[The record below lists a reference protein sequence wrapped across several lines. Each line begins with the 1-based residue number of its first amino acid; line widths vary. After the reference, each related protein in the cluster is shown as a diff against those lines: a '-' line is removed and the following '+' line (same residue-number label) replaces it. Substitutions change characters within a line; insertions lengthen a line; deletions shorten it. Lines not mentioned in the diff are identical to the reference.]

1 MKILLLQL
9 KRIGDLILTTPVI
22 RCLREEFPNACV
34 AVVVDSSCASLLD
47 SIPVDERWIY
57 KKGGGLRGAF
67 GWGPNA
73 WLKHSLSGFGADW
86 ALDFTG
92 TDRSAYLSAFSRSR
106 RRVTFQRFKK
116 KPLRK
121 FLYTDFVN
129 SSVSKRHTAD
139 HYTDLLGPLGVQR
152 ENVPLDLRLRAEDLG
167 EARALLAKEGVADA
181 YVVVHAGTA
190 RPEKYW
196 LPERWADV
204 VGFLHDELGLVS
216 VLTGSQDPIEREH
229 LARIKS
235 LLRCKHV
242 DLSGKTNLLTLAA
255 VIEGA
260 EFLCGVDTAAIHLA
274 DAMNTPSLALF
285 GPTNPYHWRP
295 RHAIS
300 VVLRAR
306 TRPPF
311 TPQQKGGAMED
322 IPVGSVI
329 EGLKELLADRA
340 TSELDTERDGS

>member
-1 MKILLLQL
+1 VKILLLQL

-22 RCLREEFPNACV
+22 RCLREQFPYARL
-34 AVVVDSSCASLLD
+34 ALVVDSSCAGLLE

-57 KKGGGLRGAF
+57 RKGGGLWGTF
-67 GWGPNA
+67 GWGLNA
-73 WLKHSLSGFGADW
+73 WLRHSLSEFGADW

-92 TDRSAYLSAFSRSR
+92 TDRSAWLSTFSRSR
-106 RRVTFQRFKK
+106 RRVTFQRFMKR
-116 KPLRK
+116 PLRK

-129 SSVSKRHTAD
+129 SSVSERHTAD

-152 ENVPLDLRLRAEDLG
+152 ENVPLDLRLRAEDLNR
-167 EARALLAKEGVADA
+167 ARELLAKEGITGA
-181 YVVVHAGTA
+181 YAVVHAGTA

-196 LPERWADV
+196 LPERWANV
-204 VGFLHDELGLVS
+204 VGFLHDEFGLLS
-216 VLTGSQDPIEREH
+216 VLTGSQDPVEREH

-242 DLSGKTNLLTLAA
+242 DLSGKTNLLALAA
-255 VIEGA
+255 VIRGA

-295 RHAIS
+295 RHARS

-311 TPQQKGGAMED
+311 TPRQKGGPMED
-322 IPVGSVI
+322 ISADSAI
-329 EGLKELLADRA
+329 EGVKELLADGA
-340 TSELDTERDGS
+340 TSELDTERDGR